1 MSVGTFMNLL
11 EPVCASVVSV
21 ISPFSRK
28 IASLLSIGI
37 LASQLAKANS
47 NRLQGEGIFYVPVR
61 FSLSSASHL
70 SVLLQHWDYR
80 HTVANLLFTWC

>member
-1 MSVGTFMNLL
+1 MNLL

-28 IASLLSIGI
+28 RASLLSIGI
-37 LASQLAKANS
+37 LASQLAKAS

-70 SVLLQHWDYR
+70 SVLLQRWDYT